1 MVWWEVYRNKQPNDR
16 PCVRMKEILVK
27 IQHNNEWIVVKMG
40 VAEDRIFLP
49 APVSKEIPFRTIT
62 DVSEKK
68 NILIITAKTDTVS
81 VYKILSVEKVLQVL
95 KKFILGS
102 CNAYRLTIFFM
113 SPAIRGGIRIK
124 DAQWDKGSIII
135 VRSGIWIISA
145 AKQVYILLNDVSALE
160 LTKRE
165 SQGKSADVIKIDHL
179 DSGEVVSSFVLCPPA
194 NLQVLYNFLRDATK
208 GIDMKDTG
216 LSSVDRQVAML
227 VYSGMDSHT
236 IETQLNIPSKQ
247 LDAIYDRILKLG
259 LGEVVMVRREIQLT
273 PRGVRYLTDAA
284 KLQKN

>member
-1 MVWWEVYRNKQPNDR
+1 
-16 PCVRMKEILVK
+16 MKEVPVK
-27 IQHNNEWIVVKMG
+27 IQHNNEWIVVKLG
-40 VAEDRIFLP
+40 IADDLIAIP
-49 APVSKEIPFRTIT
+49 APVNKEILFKTVT
-62 DVSEKK
+62 DIAEKK
-68 NILIITAKTDTVS
+68 NILIITAKTDMYS

-113 SPAIRGGIRIK
+113 SPAIRGGIKIK
-124 DAQWDKGSIII
+124 DAQWDKGSIIN

-145 AKQVYILLNDVSALE
+145 AKQVYIPLNDVSALE

-165 SQGKSADVIKIDHL
+165 GQGKSADVIKIDHL

-194 NLQVLYNFLRDATK
+194 NLQVLYNFLKDATQ
-208 GIDMKDTG
+208 GMDMKDTG
-216 LSSVDRQVAML
+216 LSSADQQVAML

-236 IETQLNIPSKQ
+236 IETQLNISSKQ

-259 LGEVVMVRREIQLT
+259 LGEVVTVRREIQLT
-273 PRGVRYLTDAA
+273 PRGVRYLSDAA
-284 KLQKN
+284 KSQKN